1 MEQYIYIFTIL
12 LEIIVA
18 YQLASAIIKLDKKV
32 VQINKEVFLLKDEVR
47 IAMINF
53 RRLIVK
59 FNKVASIIIKIK
71 RFNLKRL
78 LLIGADIINLVMLFK
93 SFRAYRGLNKLQF
106 LKKMFSYSLIRGLI
120 SKFKNA
126 F

>member
-59 FNKVASIIIKIK
+59 FNKVASFIIKVK
-71 RFNLKRL
+71 RFNIRRFL
-78 LLIGADIINLVMLFK
+78 LVSADIVNLVLLFK
-93 SFRAYRGLNKLQF
+93 SFKTYRGLNKLQF

-120 SKFKNA
+120 SRFKSA